1 MPGISVLATV
11 HLNDH
16 SFVHGARLPT
26 LAIRMHIMAQKP
38 RRPLD
43 PRDAAQ
49 ALFAAPRKAA
59 APAVEKR
66 AIPTTKEL
74 ASLKIDSDVLGSKL
88 IKEFLAQFFAH
99 SPPSLM
105 V

>member
-11 HLNDH
+11 HLNGH
-16 SFVHGARLPT
+16 SFVHGTRLRT
-26 LAIRMHIMAQKP
+26 LAMRMHIMAQKP
-38 RRPLD
+38 RRALY
-43 PRDAAQ
+43 PRDAVE

-74 ASLKIDSDVLGSKL
+74 VLKDR
-88 IKEFLAQFFAH
+88 Q
-99 SPPSLM
+99 
-105 V
+105 